1 MSRALYIGR
10 FQPFHKGHLM
20 AIKWILEKEKELVI
34 GIGSCQYSHSI
45 KNPFTLGERMLMIWL
60 TLKSENLCDR
70 CILVP
75 IPDTDSKHAFWVK
88 VVQYCAPPFSRVYS
102 NDPLTRLL
110 FEEEGIPVHSIPF
123 FDREKLQGTFI
134 RRLIAEGNPL
144 WESLVPDPVKNI
156 IKEIG
161 GEKRLRKIFEIQKQ

>member
-1 MSRALYIGR
+1 MSSLIPVVFPTCLG
-10 FQPFHKGHLM
+10 PI
-20 AIKWILEKEKELVI
+20 IKFKEKGSKEIRLI
-34 GIGSCQYSHSI
+34 QSGIHLSS
-45 KNPFTLGERMLMIWL
+45 L
-60 TLKSENLCDR
+60 
-70 CILVP
+70 
-75 IPDTDSKHAFWVK
+75 IPSNHAFWVK